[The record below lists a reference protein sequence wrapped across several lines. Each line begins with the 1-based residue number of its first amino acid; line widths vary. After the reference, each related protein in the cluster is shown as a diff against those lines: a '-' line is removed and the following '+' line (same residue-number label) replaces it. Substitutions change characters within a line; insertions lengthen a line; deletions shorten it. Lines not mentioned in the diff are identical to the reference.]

1 MTQKSVQ
8 EALHYVWM
16 MILQEFDVGMKI
28 GGLDFRFRLK
38 GKAGN
43 RMEEGENRDLLYNS
57 RKEDRK

>member
-38 GKAGN
+38 GKVGN
-43 RMEEGENRDLLYNS
+43 RVEEGENSDLLYIS
-57 RKEDRK
+57 KEKS